1 MRGKACF
8 SLLPPLFLALIGLA
22 IASGGYR
29 YGFGSLSNVGSGTVP
44 VLLGVLLTL
53 LALAQLWGQRKQLN
67 AVLPADFPVVPL
79 VFAAVSLLLWAEL
92 VERVGFFPAAAAQ
105 LVLAS
110 LAAKQDSWR
119 AIVVGIVLT
128 SMASYAL
135 FVWLLG
141 MPVPAFGA

>member
-8 SLLPPLFLALIGLA
+8 SLLPPLFLALLGLA
-22 IASGGYR
+22 IALGGHR

-44 VLLGVLLTL
+44 VLLGILLMV
-53 LALAQLWGQRKQLN
+53 LALAQLWGQRRQVSE
-67 AVLPADFPVVPL
+67 VLPADFPWVPL
-79 VFAAVSLLLWAEL
+79 LFSAGSLLLWAEL

-110 LAAKQDSWR
+110 CAVRQESWR
-119 AIVVGIVLT
+119 GILVGIVLT
-128 SMASYAL
+128 SLATYVL